1 MRGLIVTG
9 TVFLTLVALIF
20 GGCLKSNKIQLC
32 EGVTP
37 EGDGVN
43 CGKKFE
49 DGELT
54 AVITSEDPFGVK
66 TISVHVYE
74 IKEQKTDK
82 IETIQV
88 DVNPDKQTATVNL
101 SFYTGGRYSVRAM
114 KNDVI
119 IGEKEVE
126 IVEK

>member
-1 MRGLIVTG
+1 MKPGI
-9 TVFLTLVALIF
+9 FLLLIF
-20 GGCLKSNKIQLC
+20 LILGNCSKSNNIQLC
-32 EGVTP
+32 EGITP
-37 EGDGVN
+37 DGAGVN

-66 TISVHVYE
+66 TLLVIIYE
-74 IKEQKTDK
+74 IKEKKTDK
-82 IETIQV
+82 IETIPV

-114 KNDVI
+114 KNDVL
-119 IGEKEVE
+119 IGEREVE